1 MLVTVSYSTLIIKD
15 IQMKKRFLLLCVFA
29 VSFFPGIINTVF
41 AQNEPVLYF
50 CEKYDSKKGE
60 IGVSDRFTTGYLTV
74 MVKSDYEL
82 GLEDVHI
89 QFDKLDERSKSFEFY
104 KKFDYVIDPEM
115 SYVFFAKNSESD
127 LKFEEAGFYRVF
139 LLDDND
145 RTVASALIEIVPK

>member
-1 MLVTVSYSTLIIKD
+1 
-15 IQMKKRFLLLCVFA
+15 MKKRILLFFVFV
-29 VSFFPGIINTVF
+29 VSFLPGIVNTAF

-60 IGVSDRFTTGYLTV
+60 VGVSDRFTTGYLTV

-89 QFDKLDERSKSFEFY
+89 QFDRLNERSKKFEFY
-104 KKFDYVIDPEM
+104 KKFDYVIEPEM
-115 SYVFFAKNSESD
+115 SYVFFAKNDDSD
-127 LKFEEAGFYRVF
+127 LKFEETGFYRVF

-145 RTVASALIEIVPK
+145 KTVASALIEIISK